1 MQAPID
7 TFEPYYDEGDSVDV
21 KFVTMNEE
29 MFAYWSDYEDIS
41 MFSRNPFFH
50 CTSPIRTNING
61 GLGYWAGYGA
71 SIYRIKIPSDQ
82 REGNE

>member
-1 MQAPID
+1 MD
-7 TFEPYYDEGDSVDV
+7 
-21 KFVTMNEE
+21 EE

-41 MFSRNPFFH
+41 MFARNPFFH